1 MKVHSISALVP
12 ALVALSLAAACSQQ
26 KEYLYFEGMVWN
38 TSFHITYQSD
48 KPLDDSITLTLRQVE
63 KSLSVF
69 DPLSL
74 TTRVNT
80 GIKTAVDS
88 DFITVY
94 NASRKVWEE
103 SDGAFDPTASP
114 LITAWGFGKGHK
126 MEKNIDTDE
135 ILKYVGLGKTR
146 LRNDTLVKSD
156 IRTEFNFSAIA
167 KGYGCDKVG
176 QMLRRNGVESYLVEI
191 GGEIALS
198 GKSPRGDRWNVSI
211 DRPIFSEK
219 EIHSS
224 QTIISLT
231 DAGIATSGNYRN
243 FHNDGKENFGHT
255 IDVKTGRPAKTDI
268 LSATVIAPD
277 CMFADAYATACMAL
291 GSARAKKM
299 IRHTGLAA
307 MLITND
313 STVWTSDAFKKYIK

>member
-1 MKVHSISALVP
+1 MKIHISALVP
-12 ALVALSLAAACSQQ
+12 AIMALSLATACTQQ
-26 KEYLYFEGMVWN
+26 KKYLYLEGMVWN

-48 KPLDDSITLTLRQVE
+48 KPLHDSIMLTLRQVE

-69 DPLSL
+69 DTLSL
-74 TTRVNT
+74 TSRVNSRL
-80 GIKTAVDS
+80 KTVVNS

-94 NASRKVWEE
+94 NASRKVWKE

-126 MEKNIDTDE
+126 MGKNIDTDE

-176 QMLRRNGVESYLVEI
+176 NMLRRNGVESYLVEI

-198 GKSPRGDRWNVSI
+198 GNSPRGDKWNVSI
-211 DRPIFSEK
+211 DRPIFSKK

-243 FHNDGKENFGHT
+243 FHNNGKEKFGHT
-255 IDVKTGRPAKTDI
+255 IDVKTGRPANTDI
-268 LSATVIAPD
+268 LSATIIAPD
-277 CMFADAYATACMAL
+277 CMHADAYATACMAL

-299 IRHTGLAA
+299 ILHSGLAA
-307 MLITND
+307 MLITID
-313 STVWTSDAFKKYIK
+313 STVWTSDKFKKYIK